1 EGVPPALLAGVLGHL
16 HQRLD
21 DALVLHLVDPAQ
33 VADVALADA
42 APAVLQAADLR
53 LRHQQP
59 FRHLLR
65 RHALELT
72 EPAQLLAQPA
82 SPDGGIDIGRHG
94 TCTSGCVPRTCS
106 YLPLCVSAAQQTATK
121 VHPTAGKRWICD
133 GGTSVCRDGRHRG
146 PPPGRLPARRWGG
159 ESPRSPRPDR
169 TAAPVT
175 GSVTAAD
182 ALPRR
187 PGSRRAVPFRAC
199 CPVPCACRACRVA
212 VHCGASRCGAS
223 CVAPCGDVS
232 SVGHYARHGSAARLC
247 GNPSGGLR
255 RAAAARTGLP

>member
-1 EGVPPALLAGVLGHL
+1 LHAADAPAAARPHSNPPHPERARLAGVAALPAQAHLGPLVVLLLGGLRRTALDDGLGVGAGLQQAGDDLRFVDPQRLGVGLQADVDAVRDVTEGVPPALLAGVLGHL

-33 VADVALADA
+33 VADVTLADA

-121 VHPTAGKRWICD
+121 V
-133 GGTSVCRDGRHRG
+133 
-146 PPPGRLPARRWGG
+146 
-159 ESPRSPRPDR
+159 
-169 TAAPVT
+169 
-175 GSVTAAD
+175 
-182 ALPRR
+182 
-187 PGSRRAVPFRAC
+187 
-199 CPVPCACRACRVA
+199 
-212 VHCGASRCGAS
+212 
-223 CVAPCGDVS
+223 
-232 SVGHYARHGSAARLC
+232 
-247 GNPSGGLR
+247 
-255 RAAAARTGLP
+255 

>member
-1 EGVPPALLAGVLGHL
+1 
-16 HQRLD
+16 
-21 DALVLHLVDPAQ
+21 VLHLVDPAQ

-121 VHPTAGKRWICD
+121 VLPTAGKRWICD

-187 PGSRRAVPFRAC
+187 PGSRRAVPCRAC
-199 CPVPCACRACRVA
+199 CPVPCACRAAVA
-212 VHCGASRCGAS
+212 VRWVVRGPPRGGRVVSGPLRAPWLRGAAVREPLGRAPS
-223 CVAPCGDVS
+223 CPGRP
-232 SVGHYARHGSAARLC
+232 H
-247 GNPSGGLR
+247 
-255 RAAAARTGLP
+255 RAA